1 MPRAPPFVPF
11 FTGPGDNKEKRRADF
26 SRKVCPPFRGPGK
39 WEFPS
44 AVSPDGKFLIAGFRP
59 PEEKTF
65 SLAVLSIDG
74 SNVFRE
80 LKVVDGAEI
89 PGWVRWSPDGGSMV
103 YIAAK
108 GGVDNLWSQQRSEER
123 RVGKGSR
130 TGVRR

>member
-1 MPRAPPFVPF
+1 
-11 FTGPGDNKEKRRADF
+11 
-26 SRKVCPPFRGPGK
+26 
-39 WEFPS
+39 
-44 AVSPDGKFLIAGFRP
+44 LIAGFRP

-108 GGVDNLWSQQRSEER
+108 GGVDNLWSQPLNGTAPNQLTNFTNDRIYSFDISPD
-123 RVGKGSR
+123 GLQLICSR
-130 TGVRR
+130 GHLAGYVVELTNQ